1 MDELQ
6 AALVKDWN
14 QVAIASAIAGLA
26 TSLCG
31 LGIALGF
38 AAAILWLMPMV
49 VVFFALMAIIFLV
62 ASFFSE
68 SRRGSVLFG
77 SIGAV
82 FGVGVPIGTMLW
94 VIQQVD
100 VVGFGQVVA
109 PRLSP
114 DFRGR

>member
-6 AALVKDWN
+6 AAQGKDWN
-14 QVAIASAIAGLA
+14 QVAIVSAIAGLA

-31 LGIALGF
+31 LGIALGSS
-38 AAAILWLMPMV
+38 AASMWLMPM

-68 SRRGSVLFG
+68 SRRGSFLFG

-82 FGVGVPIGTMLW
+82 CGVGVPIGTMLW
-94 VIQQVD
+94 VIQQV
-100 VVGFGQVVA
+100 
-109 PRLSP
+109 SM
-114 DFRGR
+114 